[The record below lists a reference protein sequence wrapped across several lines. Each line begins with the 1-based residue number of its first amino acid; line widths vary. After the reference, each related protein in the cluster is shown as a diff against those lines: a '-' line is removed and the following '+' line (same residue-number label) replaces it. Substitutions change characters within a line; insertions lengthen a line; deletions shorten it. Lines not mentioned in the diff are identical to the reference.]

1 MALLEVE
8 GVRKRYGGI
17 QALAGCE
24 LSVGRGEIAGLIGPN
39 GSGKTTLFNVI
50 TGYEKVREGVVR
62 LDGKVITNLSPDRI
76 FHRGIGRSFQ
86 LTRVFGRLSVMENM
100 LVATQHE
107 RSWWG
112 SAWRRAGSHG
122 ERKRATE
129 LLEFVGIARLAGEPA
144 ANLSYGQRKLLE
156 LAYVLMSDP
165 ELLLLDEPAGG
176 VNPTLLN
183 VIGGRIRDLNGQ
195 GRTFLV
201 VEHNMEFVM
210 GLCHRVTVMD
220 HGSMLVSGLP
230 EEVRNNPKV
239 LDAYLGGVDDE
250 EDGDEEGGDEEGGG
264 EEGGSEVSGALRH

>member
-1 MALLEVE
+1 VPLLEVE
-8 GVRKRYGGI
+8 GVSKRYGGI
-17 QALAGCE
+17 QALAACQ
-24 LSVGRGEIAGLIGPN
+24 LLVDRGEIAGLIGPN
-39 GSGKTTLFNVI
+39 GSGKTTLFNVV
-50 TGYEKVREGVVR
+50 TGYEKVREGTVR
-62 LDGKVITNLSPDRI
+62 LDGEVVTNLSPDRI
-76 FHRGIGRSFQ
+76 FKRGVGRTFQ
-86 LTRVFGRLSVMENM
+86 LTRVFGRLTAMENM
-100 LVATQHE
+100 LVATQHQ

-112 SAWRRAGSHG
+112 AAWRRAGSHG
-122 ERKRATE
+122 ERKRAAE
-129 LLEFVGIARLAGEPA
+129 LLEFVGIARLADEPA

-183 VIGGRIRDLNGQ
+183 TIGERIRELNGQ

-220 HGSMLVSGLP
+220 HGSMLASGLP
-230 EEVRNNPKV
+230 KEVRNNPKV

-250 EDGDEEGGDEEGGG
+250 EEEERDAPG
-264 EEGGSEVSGALRH
+264 R

>member
-8 GVRKRYGGI
+8 GVNKQFGGI
-17 QALAGCE
+17 RALDGCH
-24 LSVGRGEIAGLIGPN
+24 LTVDQGEIAGLIGPN

-50 TGYEKVREGVVR
+50 TGYEKVRQGMVR
-62 LDGKVITNLSPDRI
+62 LDGREVTNLLPDKI
-76 FHRGIGRSFQ
+76 FNRGVGRTFQ
-86 LTRVFGRLSVMENM
+86 LTRVFGRLTVMENM
-100 LVATQHE
+100 LVASQHR
-107 RSWWG
+107 RSWWA
-112 SAWRRAGSHG
+112 SAWRRSGSHG

-129 LLEFVGIARLAGEPA
+129 LLEFVGIARLSNEQA

-183 VIGGRIRDLNGQ
+183 TISDHIKELNRQ

-210 GLCHRVTVMD
+210 GICHRVTVMD
-220 HGSMLVSGLP
+220 HGSIVVSGLP
-230 EEVRNNPKV
+230 EQVRNNPRV
-239 LDAYLGGVDDE
+239 LDAYLGADDD
-250 EDGDEEGGDEEGGG
+250 EDGDD
-264 EEGGSEVSGALRH
+264 ALHC

>member
-8 GVRKRYGGI
+8 GVTKRYGGI
-17 QALAGCE
+17 QALDGCQ
-24 LSVGRGEIAGLIGPN
+24 LSVERGEIAGLIGPN

-50 TGYEKVREGVVR
+50 TGYEKVRQGTVR
-62 LDGKVITNLSPDRI
+62 LEGDDVTNFVPDKI
-76 FHRGIGRSFQ
+76 FNRGVGRTFQ
-86 LTRVFGRLSVMENM
+86 LTRVFGRLTVMENM
-100 LVATQHE
+100 LVASQHR
-107 RSWWG
+107 RSWWA

-122 ERKRATE
+122 ERKRAVE
-129 LLEFVGIARLAGEPA
+129 LLEFVGIVRLAGERA

-183 VIGGRIRDLNGQ
+183 VIADHIKVLNRQ

-210 GLCHRVTVMD
+210 GLCQRVTVMD
-220 HGSMLVSGLP
+220 HGSIVMSGRP
-230 EEVRNNPKV
+230 EQVRNDPKV
-239 LDAYLGGVDDE
+239 LDAYLGTADDE
-250 EDGDEEGGDEEGGG
+250 EDEEDDG
-264 EEGGSEVSGALRH
+264 LHR

>member
-1 MALLEVE
+1 MVTNLPPDKIF
-8 GVRKRYGGI
+8 KRG
-17 QALAGCE
+17 
-24 LSVGRGEIAGLIGPN
+24 VGR
-39 GSGKTTLFNVI
+39 T
-50 TGYEKVREGVVR
+50 
-62 LDGKVITNLSPDRI
+62 
-76 FHRGIGRSFQ
+76 FQ
-86 LTRVFGRLSVMENM
+86 LTRVFGRLTAMENM
-100 LVATQHE
+100 LVATQHQ

-112 SAWRRAGSHG
+112 AAWRRAGSHG
-122 ERKRATE
+122 ERKRAVE

-183 VIGGRIRDLNGQ
+183 VIGERIRELNGQ

-220 HGSMLVSGLP
+220 HGSIARLGAARRSAQQPEGPGRLP
-230 EEVRNNPKV
+230 GWR
-239 LDAYLGGVDDE
+239 
-250 EDGDEEGGDEEGGG
+250 
-264 EEGGSEVSGALRH
+264 R

>member
-8 GVRKRYGGI
+8 GLYKRYGGI
-17 QALAGCE
+17 QALDGCH
-24 LSVGRGEIAGLIGPN
+24 LSVDRGEIAGLIGPN

-50 TGYEKVREGVVR
+50 TGYERVREGTVR
-62 LDGKVITNLSPDRI
+62 LDGTDITNSLPDKI
-76 FHRGIGRSFQ
+76 FNRGVGRTFQ

-100 LVATQHE
+100 LVATQHQH
-107 RSWWG
+107 SWWAA
-112 SAWRRAGSHG
+112 AWRRAGSQG
-122 ERKRATE
+122 ERKRATG
-129 LLEFVGIARLAGEPA
+129 LLEFVGIARLAGERA

-183 VIGGRIRDLNGQ
+183 AIAHHIRELNKQ

-210 GLCHRVTVMD
+210 ALCHRVTVMD
-220 HGSMLVSGLP
+220 HGSIVVSGLP
-230 EEVRNNPKV
+230 EQVRNNPKV
-239 LDAYLGGVDDE
+239 LDAYLGTADEDDE
-250 EDGDEEGGDEEGGG
+250 ESD
-264 EEGGSEVSGALRH
+264 AFHH